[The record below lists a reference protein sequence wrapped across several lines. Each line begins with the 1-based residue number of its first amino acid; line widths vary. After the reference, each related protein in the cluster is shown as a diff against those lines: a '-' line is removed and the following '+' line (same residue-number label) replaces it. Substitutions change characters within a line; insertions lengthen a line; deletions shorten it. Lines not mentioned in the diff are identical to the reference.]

1 MRRKYRN
8 YQNCLWKY
16 RKARGLKQREVA
28 KILELRSTGMISRW
42 ENGVCL
48 PETENLIDLA
58 QLYRTSMDALVID
71 LVRESRVYILHREED
86 VLIGHQ

>member
-1 MRRKYRN
+1 MRRKYRH

-16 RKARGLKQREVA
+16 RKARGLKQSDVA
-28 KILELRSTGMISRW
+28 KILELKSSGMISRW

-48 PETENLIDLA
+48 PETLNLIDLA

-71 LVRESRVYILHREED
+71 LVRESKVYILEREKEVLSWHR
-86 VLIGHQ
+86 

>member
-1 MRRKYRN
+1 MRKKHRN

-16 RKARGLKQREVA
+16 RRARGFKQRDVA
-28 KILELRSTGMISRW
+28 KILELKSTSMISRW

-58 QLYRTSMDALVID
+58 QLYRTSMDALLID
-71 LVRESRVYILHREED
+71 LVRESKVYILGREEE
-86 VLIGHQ
+86 VLNGHR